1 MWRDCRSYVLEEPRS
16 DGIHTQVN
24 KGATASF
31 SIVTGQ
37 KAECM
42 GTEACRF
49 VERWGELMEA
59 LSGLF
64 YSVSEIGSKG
74 IL

>member
-1 MWRDCRSYVLEEPRS
+1 M
-16 DGIHTQVN
+16 N

-31 SIVTGQ
+31 SIVTGE
-37 KAECM
+37 KTECM
-42 GTEACRF
+42 GTEACRL

-64 YSVSEIGSKG
+64 CSVSEIGSKG